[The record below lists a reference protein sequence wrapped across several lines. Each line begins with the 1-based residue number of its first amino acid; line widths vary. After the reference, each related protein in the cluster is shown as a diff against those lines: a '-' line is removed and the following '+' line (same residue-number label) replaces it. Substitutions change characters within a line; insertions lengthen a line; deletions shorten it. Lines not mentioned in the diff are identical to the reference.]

1 MNFGSLLI
9 FLGLNKSENG
19 FLNPRIVTGPIQPRA
34 TAHGVWRPA
43 MCSRP
48 KSGPRRGNGARAL
61 GALAAWSPR
70 AARARDDAVTRSLAA
85 LWRLASSKVLP
96 VSSRVPQ
103 GGHRARRLGVELTRM
118 AARRRG
124 GGGCFGRRHSS
135 AGGELRWPVVMEAR
149 PCSVGA
155 EEGR

>member
-19 FLNPRIVTGPIQPRA
+19 FLNPRIVLGPIQPRA
-34 TAHGVWRPA
+34 TAHEVWRPA

-48 KSGPRRGNGARAL
+48 KSGPQRGNGARAP
-61 GALAAWSPR
+61 GALAARSPR

-85 LWRLASSKVLP
+85 LWRL

-124 GGGCFGRRHSS
+124 VGGCFGRRHSS